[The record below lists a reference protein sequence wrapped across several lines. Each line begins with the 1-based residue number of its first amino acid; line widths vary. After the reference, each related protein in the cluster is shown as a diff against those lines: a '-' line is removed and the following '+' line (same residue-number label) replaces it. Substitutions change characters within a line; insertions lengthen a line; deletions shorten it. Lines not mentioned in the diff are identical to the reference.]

1 MKRVTL
7 ATKRS
12 TCGGQYSSDDGLSYG
27 TCREELAK
35 CLFDHNMLGIVVGI
49 GLCTVSKFSEKAVVT
64 PLNSWSTYILTLAEC
79 SDYILAGGVFITEN
93 IGAKR

>member
-12 TCGGQYSSDDGLSYG
+12 TYGGQYSSDDGLSYS

-35 CLFDHNMLGIVVGI
+35 CLFDHNMLGIIVGF
-49 GLCTVSKFSEKAVVT
+49 GLCTVSKFRERAVVT
-64 PLNSWSTYILTLAEC
+64 PLNNGPTYTLTLAEC

-93 IGAKR
+93 IGAI